1 MVRHLWLKSIGIEGD
16 GMSDDP
22 AIFVGASDADQHL
35 LLKYANRHGLIA
47 GATGTGKTVTLQTIA
62 EGFSTYGVP
71 VFMADVK
78 GDLSGVSQPGG
89 DNPRAV
95 ERARQLKIDGYSG
108 RAFPTIYWDLFGDK
122 GHPVRTTVTEIGPVL
137 MARLL
142 QLNDTQEGVLNIVF
156 KVADE
161 QGLLLLDFKD
171 LQSVLQWTAENA
183 GSLTTKYG
191 NVSKQSIGTI
201 QRGLLT
207 LEQQGGERFFGEP
220 ALDLRD
226 MIGRDASG
234 AGYINVLVA
243 DRLMQSP
250 RLYATFLLWL
260 LSELFQVMPEIGD
273 PERPKFVFFFDEAH
287 LLFDDAPKALLD
299 KIEQVVRLIRSK
311 GVGVYFITQNPLDVP
326 DAVLGQLSNRVQHA
340 LRAFT
345 PRDQKAVKTAA
356 ETFRPNK
363 KFDASTAIVELG
375 VGEALLS
382 FLDAKGVPEPVE
394 RCFIAPPR
402 ARIGPASDA
411 ERAAVI
417 KASPLGGKYER
428 TVDRESAYEVLNG
441 RATGGQVEHEEAPT
455 ATPGRRGQY
464 DAAPPPAAEP
474 PAGGPWARTRVPQSA
489 PAEPS
494 KPQPRLRDARKPPAR
509 APAEPKAQRPP
520 ARRSDTLG
528 EAMIKSAG
536 RTVATV
542 VVREATRAI
551 MKNGR
556 SILRGVLGSL
566 VK

>member
-1 MVRHLWLKSIGIEGD
+1 LAKVDYATEGG
-16 GMSDDP
+16 GMSDDT
-22 AIFVGASDADQHL
+22 AIFVGASDADRFL

-62 EGFSTYGVP
+62 EGFSAYGVP

-89 DNPRAV
+89 DNPHAI
-95 ERARQLKIDGYSG
+95 ERARQLKIDGYAG
-108 RAFPTIYWDLFGDK
+108 RAFPTIYWDLFGEK

-201 QRGLLT
+201 QRALLT
-207 LEQQGGERFFGEP
+207 LQQQGGERFFGEP
-220 ALDLRD
+220 ALDLKD

-234 AGYINVLVA
+234 AGYVNVLAA

-311 GVGVYFITQNPLDVP
+311 GVGVYFISQNPLDIP
-326 DAVLGQLSNRVQHA
+326 ESVLGQLSNRVQHA

-345 PRDQKAVKTAA
+345 PKDQKAVKTAA

-363 KFDASTAIVELG
+363 KFNAAEAIIELG
-375 VGEALLS
+375 VGEALVS

-402 ARIGPASDA
+402 ARIGPASDG

-417 KASPLGGKYER
+417 KASPLAGKYER
-428 TVDRESAYEVLNG
+428 TVDRESAYEVLTG
-441 RATGGQVEHEEAPT
+441 RATGGQVKHDDAEPPAAPS
-455 ATPGRRGQY
+455 RRGQY
-464 DAAPPPAAEP
+464 DAPPPSS
-474 PAGGPWARTRVPQSA
+474 GPSSSPWGHSRIPQSEPEA
-489 PAEPS
+489 PARP
-494 KPQPRLRDARKPPAR
+494 KPRLREAKPS
-509 APAEPKAQRPP
+509 AEPKAPRPP
-520 ARRSDTLG
+520 AARRSDSIGTTI
-528 EAMIKSAG
+528 AKTAT
-536 RTVATV
+536 RTVTNV
-542 VVREATRAI
+542 LVREATKAI
-551 MKNGR
+551 TKNGG

-566 VK
+566 LK